1 MRRRT
6 LGTAAILGSTLVA
19 AMGLGVAVASAATSP
34 PSRGATTSAGPTGSA
49 SPTGSADPTGSAA
62 TPSPSASS
70 TSSPSDGQECADV
83 FLVTAPTGDTVGTL
97 CTAVTASG
105 IRLGAVTVTFTAS
118 GCTGS
123 VTLRVSG
130 VDQKGDEFGEVKKVT
145 CVSGTA
151 TASFAPVTEVPADN
165 DVCGTLLSTKYTA
178 AEACV
183 PITS

>member
-6 LGTAAILGSTLVA
+6 LGTAAILGTTLVA
-19 AMGLGVAVASAATSP
+19 AMGLGVAVASAATSAP
-34 PSRGATTSAGPTGSA
+34 GRGAAPADSAASTSR
-49 SPTGSADPTGSAA
+49 TGSADPGSSAA

-70 TSSPSDGQECADV
+70 TSSPSDGKECADV
-83 FLVTAPTGDTVGTL
+83 FLVTAPTGDAVGTL

-105 IRLGAVTVTFTAS
+105 IKLGGVTVTFTAS
-118 GCTGS
+118 GCTGN

-130 VDQKGDEFGEVKKVT
+130 VDQKGEEFGEVKKVICT
-145 CVSGTA
+145 SGAA

-165 DVCGTLLSTKYTA
+165 DVCGTLLSTRYTA

>member
-6 LGTAAILGSTLVA
+6 LGTVAILGTTLVA

-34 PSRGATTSAGPTGSA
+34 PDRGTA
-49 SPTGSADPTGSAA
+49 SADPSSSAA

-70 TSSPSDGQECADV
+70 TSSPSDGTECADV
-83 FLVTAPTGDTVGTL
+83 FLVTAPTGDAVGTL

-105 IRLGAVTVTFTAS
+105 IRLGSVTVTFTAS

-123 VTLRVSG
+123 VTLRASG
-130 VDQKGDEFGEVKKVT
+130 VDQHGDEFGEVKKVT
-145 CVSGTA
+145 CTSGVA

-165 DVCGTLLSTKYTA
+165 YVCGTLLSTKYTA